1 MKSDSQVIAGHMGR
15 AWRSDNPHFRAARR
29 LIGRGNPLCRELVDG
44 DLPQHRPLMALA
56 IRLGAIAALATMS
69 AVIKL
74 ASQHHI
80 HLLEIMFWRQLISL
94 PLILAWLA
102 ATRNLGML
110 KTRRPTT
117 HFLRAVYGTIGMVC
131 NFGAVILLP
140 LAEATTMAFTAPI
153 WAVILAMLL
162 LKDKIGPWRW
172 SAVALGFAGVLVIAQ
187 PGSGDIPLFGAAVA
201 LGGAFMVALISIQ
214 IADLNRTDKPVTIV
228 FYFALFSVPI
238 AAVALPWVM
247 TAHDATGWLLL
258 LLIGVTGV
266 IGQLLLTAAL
276 RFGPV
281 ASVIVMD
288 YSSLFWATIYGWT
301 LFGALPPASTWL
313 GAPLIIAA
321 GLVIAWREHR
331 LSRPT
336 LRDVSR
342 AEGT

>member
-1 MKSDSQVIAGHMGR
+1 
-15 AWRSDNPHFRAARR
+15 
-29 LIGRGNPLCRELVDG
+29 VDAT
-44 DLPQHRPLMALA
+44 LPESRPLLALL

-69 AVIKL
+69 ALIKL
-74 ASQHHI
+74 ASQHGI
-80 HLLEIMFWRQLISL
+80 HLLEIMFWRQAISI
-94 PLILAWLA
+94 PPILAWLA
-102 ATRNLGML
+102 ATRRLRAL
-110 KTRRPTT
+110 RTRRPGT
-117 HFLRAVYGTIGMVC
+117 HFLRALYGTVGMLC

-140 LAEATTMAFTAPI
+140 LAEATTMSFTAPI

-162 LKDKIGPWRW
+162 LKEKVRLWRW
-172 SAVALGFAGVLVIAQ
+172 SAVLFGFAGVLLIAQ
-187 PGSGDIPLFGAAVA
+187 PGSGDIPLYGALVA
-201 LGGAFMVALISIQ
+201 LAGAFMVALISIQ

-228 FYFALFSVPI
+228 FYFALFSIPMT
-238 AAVALPWVM
+238 ALALPFVV

-258 LLIGVTGV
+258 LAIGIAGV

-276 RFGPV
+276 RFGAV

-288 YSSLFWATIYGWT
+288 YSSLFWATLYGW
-301 LFGALPPASTWL
+301 LFFDSLPPASTWL

-331 LSRPT
+331 LARPS